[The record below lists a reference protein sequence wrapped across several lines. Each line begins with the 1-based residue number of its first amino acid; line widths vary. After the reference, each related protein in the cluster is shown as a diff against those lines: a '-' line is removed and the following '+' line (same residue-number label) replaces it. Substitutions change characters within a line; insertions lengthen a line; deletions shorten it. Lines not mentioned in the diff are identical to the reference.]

1 MGKVRAKNLVLL
13 GITMGL
19 LTACGLHN
27 SSNTNTSE
35 SIKDSSSSSIENSSV
50 SNFISSSSFTS
61 SASSSAS
68 TSSSAISSSSQTP
81 SSSSNSSTPSSSAS
95 SSLDDKEYV
104 GWDINKTLRGVAF
117 RDDLARLINKK
128 GVKTTSYNSMISV
141 GAKAAAYK
149 NTGKFIPF
157 YHGEECLATQNQ
169 CNREHTWPNSRGG
182 GNVEDDPFVIRPT
195 LSSENSDRSNYFYGL
210 NGKASLEWDPASC
223 GFTPARGEAARVIF
237 YIACRYGKTY
247 KFYLTNN
254 PSDDWNKVKTMG
266 RLDRM
271 YEWNQMYP
279 PTENEIQIN
288 NYLESQG
295 YGRNPFVDYPE
306 LVNYI
311 WDKNGYVTDSD
322 SYQYINS
329 GLSYSTLV
337 EKCSIL
343 PNYLERN

>member
-1 MGKVRAKNLVLL
+1 M
-13 GITMGL
+13 
-19 LTACGLHN
+19 
-27 SSNTNTSE
+27 
-35 SIKDSSSSSIENSSV
+35 
-50 SNFISSSSFTS
+50 
-61 SASSSAS
+61 
-68 TSSSAISSSSQTP
+68 
-81 SSSSNSSTPSSSAS
+81 
-95 SSLDDKEYV
+95 DDKEYV

-247 KFYLTNN
+247 KLYLTNN
-254 PSDDWNKVKTMG
+254 PSDDWTKVKTMG

-306 LVNYI
+306 FAERIWDPYWSVDEQEYVVLVNVWPNPATSTVNIAGENLDAVYMYNAMGQLI
-311 WDKNGYVTDSD
+311 LSLDVSNDEQSAIDVSGFNGGIYFLNVIS
-322 SYQYINS
+322 NN
-329 GLSYSTLV
+329 GNSTLKKV
-337 EKCSIL
+337 VVQ
-343 PNYLERN
+343 